1 MPKNETQVVLAEN
14 KETASTAIKTFVPYK
29 SVLTFMSPPA
39 QAPKPVDESN
49 NYEKKKSKPAKFPKA
64 GKVVNPMSKQV
75 TTKGKSAMKVEIQ
88 AKKQKAVLA
97 RKKAQARVVTT
108 IDLDDSDESDCI
120 PIELPPPPLI
130 SVDSSDD
137 ELAIQ
142 KRAMSPSTSSIM
154 SDDFIFAGDKRR
166 LENAFKS
173 NDEVHERYE
182 KNIAQLKENL
192 QKAKAMIKP
201 SSSSSS
207 DSTRSSCER
216 NIDQSKT
223 TEGPQEQRKKRKS
236 GSADRN
242 SFDKTNEDS
251 IYGAKASKAQKATA
265 ANKSD
270 SSEEESPCVNV
281 RIQNVR
287 RRKSTGSRKK
297 STEGDHSEPEDPRA
311 KLFASTPIAQASKRS
326 RFVTPSYDD
335 EEFASMISTI
345 VQSTITEDFEDE
357 SNEAADEAKTVAK
370 KTAESTVISVNDTT
384 VEQTTMLEVPNRA
397 SEDDCEIIEQPSVV
411 IEVPDEEELSDS
423 DDSLRGVTLPINCDL
438 SLNITQTPYN
448 PHEYIRNAG
457 ETSQELSSIRFGTIA
472 DPEIGWNDE
481 MKFFYDG
488 SWGDENFSIAS
499 IMSAMPRD
507 PKLWKVAPLDGH
519 RTADNTCR
527 LRCKKC
533 NELGHIA
540 ARCNRPKKRVVCF
553 MCGAEGHRETRC
565 PNSICLR
572 VSFGRFPSKAE
583 IYFYFYLY
591 TVWKAESNVLNR
603 VLVLPQ
609 AEQAM
614 LSAL

>member
-1 MPKNETQVVLAEN
+1 MPKSAAQVVLAEN
-14 KETASTAIKTFVPYK
+14 KETAPTAIKTFVPYK

-39 QAPKPVDESN
+39 QAPKQADEGTS
-49 NYEKKKSKPAKFPKA
+49 YEKKKSKPAKFPKA
-64 GKVVNPMSKQV
+64 GKVVNPMSKQF

-108 IDLDDSDESDCI
+108 IELEDSDESDCI
-120 PIELPPPPLI
+120 PIELPPPPTI

-154 SDDFIFAGDKRR
+154 SDDFINTGDKRR
-166 LENAFKS
+166 LQNAFKS

-192 QKAKAMIKP
+192 VKAKAIIKP

-216 NIDQSKT
+216 NVKQNIT
-223 TEGPQEQRKKRKS
+223 TETPQDQRKKRKNV
-236 GSADRN
+236 SADRS

-251 IYGAKASKAQKATA
+251 IYGAKASSKTQKPTTA
-265 ANKSD
+265 IQSD

-297 STEGDHSEPEDPRA
+297 SSEGDHSEPEDPRA
-311 KLFASTPIAQASKRS
+311 KLIASTPIAQASKRS
-326 RFVTPSYDD
+326 RFITPSYDD
-335 EEFASMISTI
+335 DEFASMISTI
-345 VQSTITEDFEDE
+345 VQSAINDESEDG
-357 SNEAADEAKTVAK
+357 SNEAVIDAKTAMK
-370 KTAESTVISVNDTT
+370 KALESTVISVPDETIKETT
-384 VEQTTMLEVPNRA
+384 VVNVPSRA
-397 SEDDCEIIEQPSVV
+397 SEGDCEIIEQPTVV
-411 IEVPDEEELSDS
+411 IEVPDEEVPSDS
-423 DDSLRGVTLPINCDL
+423 DDSLRGITLPDDCDL
-438 SLNITQTPYN
+438 SLNVTQTPYN

-457 ETSQELSSIRFGTIA
+457 ETSQEWSSIRLGTVA

-488 SWGDENFSIAS
+488 SWGDENFSISS
-499 IMSAMPRD
+499 IMTAMPRD
-507 PKLWKVAPLDGH
+507 PKLWKVIGLDRH

-540 ARCNRPKKRVVCF
+540 VKCNRPKKKLVCF
-553 MCGAEGHRETRC
+553 MCGEEGHRETRC

-572 VSFGRFPSKAE
+572 VSFGRFPSENE
-583 IYFYFYLY
+583 IYFYFL
-591 TVWKAESNVLNR
+591 VVRKAESNVFNR
-603 VLVLPQ
+603 LFVLSQ
-609 AEQAM
+609 AE
-614 LSAL
+614 

>member
-1 MPKNETQVVLAEN
+1 
-14 KETASTAIKTFVPYK
+14 
-29 SVLTFMSPPA
+29 MSPPA
-39 QAPKPVDESN
+39 QATKQGDESTS
-49 NYEKKKSKPAKFPKA
+49 YEKKKSKPAKFPKA
-64 GKVVNPMSKQV
+64 GKLINPMSKQV
-75 TTKGKSAMKVEIQ
+75 TKGKSAMKIEIQ
-88 AKKQKAVLA
+88 AKKQKAALA

-108 IDLDDSDESDCI
+108 IELDDSDESDCI
-120 PIELPPPPLI
+120 PVELPPPPLI

-137 ELAIQ
+137 ELTIQ

-166 LENAFKS
+166 LETAFKS
-173 NDEVHERYE
+173 NDEAHERYE

-216 NIDQSKT
+216 NVDQHKP
-223 TEGPQEQRKKRKS
+223 TETPQDQRKKRKS

-251 IYGAKASKAQKATA
+251 IYGAKASKTQKPAA

-281 RIQNVR
+281 RIQSVR

-311 KLFASTPIAQASKRS
+311 KLIASTPIVQASKRS
-326 RFVTPSYDD
+326 RFITPSYDD

-345 VQSTITEDFEDE
+345 VQSTITEESGDE
-357 SNEAADEAKTVAK
+357 SNEAVEETATEKTP
-370 KTAESTVISVNDTT
+370 ELSVISVPDTT
-384 VEQTTMLEVPNRA
+384 LDQTTVVGVANRT
-397 SEDDCEIIEQPSVV
+397 SEGDCEIIEQTPVV
-411 IEVPDEEELSDS
+411 IEVPDEDAMSDS
-423 DDSLRGVTLPINCDL
+423 DDSLRGVTLPVDCDL

-448 PHEYIRNAG
+448 PHEYIRNSG
-457 ETSQELSSIRFGTIA
+457 ETSQEMSTIRIGSVA
-472 DPEIGWNDE
+472 DPEVGWNDE

-488 SWGDENFSIAS
+488 SWGDENFSISS

-507 PKLWKVAPLDGH
+507 PKLWKIIAPDRH
-519 RTADNTCR
+519 RTFDNSCR

-540 ARCNRPKKRVVCF
+540 AKCNRPKKRVVCF
-553 MCGAEGHRETRC
+553 MCGEEGHRETRC

-572 VSFGRFPSKAE
+572 VSFGRFPTEA
-583 IYFYFYLY
+583 
-591 TVWKAESNVLNR
+591 
-603 VLVLPQ
+603 
-609 AEQAM
+609 
-614 LSAL
+614 